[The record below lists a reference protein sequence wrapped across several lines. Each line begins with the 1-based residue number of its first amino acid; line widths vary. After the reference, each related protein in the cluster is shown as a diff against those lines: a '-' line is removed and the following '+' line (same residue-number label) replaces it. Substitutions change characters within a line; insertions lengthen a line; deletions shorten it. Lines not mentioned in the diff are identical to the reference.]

1 METKLVQEVYDATS
15 FLKSKIKEKPHLAL
29 ILGSGLGYF
38 TERIQDKIEI
48 PYSEVPHFKET
59 TVEGHAGKVI
69 FGKINDIN
77 IVALQG
83 RTHLYE
89 GYDMKTIALPTRAL
103 CMLGIQHLVLT
114 NAAGGININFKPGDL
129 MLINDHINFMGQD
142 PLRGKESTQL
152 GPRFPSMTQSYHM
165 ESRLIFLEIAKE
177 RNITLHEGV
186 YTALCGPTFE
196 TPAEIRM
203 LRTLGADAVG
213 MSTVPEAI
221 AARHMGVR
229 VSGLSCITNMAA
241 GIESGKEFS
250 HEEVQLVARKA
261 ADQFGILLEE
271 GIPRIC
277 K

>member
-1 METKLVQEVYDATS
+1 METKLVQEVYGAAS
-15 FLKSKIKEKPHLAL
+15 FLKSKTKEKPHLAL

-38 TERIQDKIEI
+38 TEKIQDKIEI

-59 TVEGHAGKVI
+59 TVEGHEGKVI
-69 FGKINDIN
+69 FGKINDTN

-89 GYDMKTIALPTRAL
+89 GYDTKTVVLPTRAV

-114 NAAGGININFKPGDL
+114 NAAGGINLNFKPGDL

-152 GPRFPSMTQSYHM
+152 GPRFPSMTQTYHM

-213 MSTVPEAI
+213 MSTVPEVI

-241 GIESGKEFS
+241 GIESGKELS

-261 ADQFGILLEE
+261 ADQFGTLLEE